1 MNERIAFATVR
12 PPLPHVLKL
21 HDHRNISPRLSNPRR
36 KQTTISIGPAKLG
49 SVNVQ
54 TMNKTR
60 RLDEKSAE
68 IAQISIDDPCVET
81 LQSSSYFV
89 VFFISFKQR
98 CYLNIVTL
106 VVLLVTCYCI

>member
-89 VFFISFKQR
+89 VFLFH
-98 CYLNIVTL
+98 LNKDVT
-106 VVLLVTCYCI
+106 